1 VALPKAGPP
10 IGLNPGAA
18 AAPQGT
24 VRLMGAPPAGG
35 RREEIRVLLVDDHS
49 LFRAGLS
56 ALISE
61 EGFEVV
67 GQASS
72 GPEGIELARELA
84 PDVVIMDLNMP
95 GMSGVEATRA
105 LAAQA
110 PASRVVVLTVS
121 GDESSVTEAVLAGAC
136 GYLLKDADVD
146 DILAAIRAAAA
157 GESWISPRVAGAL
170 LERVRRGGGERS
182 PASEPGLYRPRAR
195 GPAADRPGQG
205 EHGDRLRA
213 LHEPEDGE
221 EPRLEHPREAAAAEP
236 DPGGGL
242 RRAARA

>member
-1 VALPKAGPP
+1 
-10 IGLNPGAA
+10 
-18 AAPQGT
+18 
-24 VRLMGAPPAGG
+24 MGAPPSGG
-35 RREEIRVLLVDDHS
+35 RREEIRVLLVDDHA

-95 GMSGVEATRA
+95 GMSGVEATCA

-121 GDESSVTEAVLAGAC
+121 GDEASVTEAVLAGAC

-182 PASEPGLYRPRAR
+182 PATEPGLSDRELEVLRLIAQGKENTEIASELFMSPKTAKNHVSSILAKLQLQNRIQAAVYAVRR
-195 GPAADRPGQG
+195 GLD
-205 EHGDRLRA
+205 
-213 LHEPEDGE
+213 
-221 EPRLEHPREAAAAEP
+221 
-236 DPGGGL
+236 
-242 RRAARA
+242 

>member
-1 VALPKAGPP
+1 MAAS
-10 IGLNPGAA
+10 PG
-18 AAPQGT
+18 
-24 VRLMGAPPAGG
+24 GG
-35 RREEIRVLLVDDHS
+35 RREEIRVLLVDDHA

-61 EGFEVV
+61 EGFDVV

-72 GPEGIELARELA
+72 GPEGIALARELA

-121 GDESSVTEAVLAGAC
+121 GDETSVTEAVLAGAC

-157 GESWISPRVAGAL
+157 GESWVSPRVAGSL
-170 LERVRRGGGERS
+170 LERVRRGGGAPEAA
-182 PASEPGLYRPRAR
+182 PDGVDAGLSDRELEVLRLIAQ
-195 GPAADRPGQG
+195 GKENTEIAADLFMSPKTAKNHVSSILAKLQLQNRVQ
-205 EHGDRLRA
+205 
-213 LHEPEDGE
+213 
-221 EPRLEHPREAAAAEP
+221 AAVY
-236 DPGGGL
+236 
-242 RRAARA
+242 AARRGLD